1 MCHHCS
7 DCQMSSDFDDSCK
20 ISDSL
25 TYLIVRNLSEMLRRT
40 CLVLGCQCLRLRD
53 WLPYRRITDTSTC
66 TTSVACGTA
75 DRQRWARYDSL
86 FAAVVDAI
94 DLIDDDRVLLVGPT
108 ACRHHKLLT
117 LSYIKHCMSLF
128 FFWFAGSQSHGL
140 CYVLEWKRWWLQLFL
155 VWLWPTGV
163 RLDNL
168 STAWEM
174 TTISMQ
180 YVAISSFLCIVFL
193 VFGCCML
200 VDNWKIGLI
209 HF

>member
-1 MCHHCS
+1 
-7 DCQMSSDFDDSCK
+7 MSSDFDDSCK

-40 CLVLGCQCLRLRD
+40 CLVLDCQCLRLRD

-128 FFWFAGSQSHGL
+128 FLVCRVTVAWFVLRLGVKKMVVATFSRVALTDRCSAGRFVNSLRNDVPFPCSMWPL
-140 CYVLEWKRWWLQLFL
+140 VLFCALF
-155 VWLWPTGV
+155 
-163 RLDNL
+163 
-168 STAWEM
+168 S
-174 TTISMQ
+174 
-180 YVAISSFLCIVFL
+180 
-193 VFGCCML
+193 
-200 VDNWKIGLI
+200 
-209 HF
+209 

>member
-1 MCHHCS
+1 
-7 DCQMSSDFDDSCK
+7 MSSDFDDSCK

-117 LSYIKHCMSLF
+117 LSYINHCMSLF
-128 FFWFAGSQSHGL
+128 FFGL
-140 CYVLEWKRWWLQLFL
+140 QGHSRMVCATSWSEKDGGCNFFSCGFDRQ
-155 VWLWPTGV
+155 
-163 RLDNL
+163 
-168 STAWEM
+168 
-174 TTISMQ
+174 
-180 YVAISSFLCIVFL
+180 
-193 VFGCCML
+193 VFGWTICQQLEKWLPFPCSMWPL
-200 VDNWKIGLI
+200 VL
-209 HF
+209 FCALFS